1 MIATVGVDRTP
12 LAVGLIVGAVLL
24 FSGSDAVLK
33 AVSGDFSLWQIYTIR
48 SAFSVPILLALLVGD
63 GIGRSLRIA
72 RPWVLFRSLLLVGA
86 WLAYYTAL
94 PFIDLSI
101 AAAAFYSSP
110 LFIAGLSA
118 LLAGEPVG
126 RRRSFALAMGFAG
139 VLVILR
145 PGTGDFSGWT
155 ILPIAAAV
163 FYALTALVTRTRC
176 ALESPLVL
184 GLAVHASL
192 LVVGIAGSLVI
203 VVLRPVTSDPFLL
216 GSWTAM
222 DAQDWA
228 VMAAL
233 GVAQGLAS
241 AAAARAYQS
250 GSPVVISTF
259 DYAYLVFAAVWG
271 TVFFS
276 EALGTLTLS
285 GMALIVVAGLIVLK
299 PTEQDARRSHRL

>member
-1 MIATVGVDRTP
+1 MTATLDRTP
-12 LAVGLIVGAVLL
+12 LAIGLIVGAVLL

-48 SAFSVPILLALLVGD
+48 SAFSVPVLLILLMRA
-63 GIGRSLRIA
+63 GIGRCFRIA
-72 RPWVLFRSLLLVGA
+72 RPWVLLRSLLLVGA

-94 PFIDLSI
+94 PLIDLSI
-101 AAAAFYSSP
+101 AATAFYTSP

-118 LLAGEPVG
+118 LVAGESVG
-126 RRRSFALAMGFAG
+126 KRRSVALATGFAG

-145 PGTGDFSGWT
+145 PGADDFSAWT

-176 ALESPLVL
+176 ASESPLIL
-184 GLAVHASL
+184 GLAVHMSL
-192 LVVGIAGSLVI
+192 LVVGIVGSVLI
-203 VVLRPVTSDPFLL
+203 VVLGPVTSHPFLL
-216 GSWTAM
+216 GNRTAM

-228 VMAAL
+228 VMAGL

-250 GSPVVISTF
+250 GSPVVIGTF
-259 DYAYLVFAAVWG
+259 DYAYLVFAVVWG
-271 TVFFS
+271 TMFFS
-276 EALGTLTLS
+276 EELGTLTLS
-285 GMALIVVAGLIVLK
+285 GMTLIVVAGLIVLK
-299 PTEQDARRSHRL
+299 PA

>member
-1 MIATVGVDRTP
+1 MTTASGDRTV
-12 LAVGLIVGAVLL
+12 LAVSLIVGAVLL

-48 SAFSVPILLALLVGD
+48 SVFSVPVLLALLMKG
-63 GIGRSLRIA
+63 GIGRSFQIT

-94 PFIDLSI
+94 PLIDLSI
-101 AAAAFYSSP
+101 AAAAFYTSP

-118 LLAGEPVG
+118 LFAGEPVG
-126 RRRSFALAMGFAG
+126 WRRSVALAMGFAG

-145 PGTGDFSGWT
+145 PGADEFSSWT
-155 ILPIAAAV
+155 ILPVAAAV

-176 ALESPLVL
+176 ASDSPLVL

-192 LVVGIAGSLVI
+192 LVVGIVGSLVI
-203 VVLRPVTSDPFLL
+203 VVLRPVASDPFLL
-216 GSWTAM
+216 GNWTAM

-233 GVAQGLAS
+233 GIAQGLAS

-250 GSPVVISTF
+250 GSPVVIGTF

-271 TVFFS
+271 MMFFS
-276 EALGTLTLS
+276 EDLGTLTLS
-285 GMALIVVAGLIVLK
+285 GMALIVVAGLIALK
-299 PTEQDARRSHRL
+299 STEQQARELARI